1 MRGDRLGEFEELTL
15 LAIRALDPPAYAV
28 PIQRF
33 IAEATGRDLVMGAVY
48 ASLDR
53 LEQKGLVRSTLGEA
67 TQERGG
73 KRKRLF
79 VVTAEG
85 ARRLKEVRRVRERIW
100 RAIEAKRCPCSDS
113 LSHRGSASGCSGSA
127 PVTRGGT
134 RSSTTCWNCTVCARP
149 RVDAGTRNGVG
160 CGMR

>member
-100 RAIEAKRCPCSDS
+100 RAIEAKR
-113 LSHRGSASGCSGSA
+113 
-127 PVTRGGT
+127 
-134 RSSTTCWNCTVCARP
+134 
-149 RVDAGTRNGVG
+149 
-160 CGMR
+160 